1 MKQIWKKHAAFS
13 AGVMLAASA
22 LSGIP
27 AAPVSAAELL
37 TAEFETTNDSFTGRG
52 GASVQWTSD
61 ESNEGTCSQL
71 SPRQA
76 ANGQTKPRISGN
88 YHDNNKRKH
97 TI

>member
-61 ESNEGTCSQL
+61 ESKKEHAVCMFQTVRKSGMVL
-71 SPRQA
+71 RVMPPR
-76 ANGQTKPRISGN
+76 
-88 YHDNNKRKH
+88 
-97 TI
+97 